1 MFALLQKINGYMSVQ
16 ELMDIFHI
24 SKRTVYYDMDKINGW
39 LRQNSLPPVEYVRGT
54 GFLLPDAA
62 RSRLPATA
70 QAVQPQHYYLSGG
83 ERKALLCLQL
93 ASRSSPLFLHH
104 MEDLLKVSRGTAHS
118 ELKRLKV
125 ELAGYGLTVRFDR
138 KQGYFIQGNEK
149 DLRAA
154 LSHFLFELL
163 PYGNWSHFSPTI
175 DSLIHADLFKRHF
188 PAFRAEHLVSVYGM
202 IVSGEQLI
210 GMELTDETILHL
222 TVRLWLSAT
231 RLKQGQTVH
240 MDKEE
245 KSALRKTLQ
254 FKAAAQIAAELG
266 ELFGIGVPEDEICY
280 ITVYL
285 LAAKVNRVEVES
297 ETLETKRL
305 RSATEE
311 MISLFE
317 QNGCVYFQNR
327 EALKKQLFLHVKS
340 VFYRTKYG
348 LNVEN
353 PLTGKIME
361 EYREVFELTRKSIQ
375 PLEKVIEKPVNQ
387 HEIAYLSMHFGGW
400 LRREQTKPVPRK
412 RAAVVCVNGVSAAR
426 MLKNQLEQLFPSI
439 DLIAVLS
446 LREFEKFK
454 GRTDFIFSTVPLPGC
469 KVPVFI
475 VNAILSDTEK
485 GHLLGQVGQHLGV
498 MGGQQTGLSA
508 QAIVELVG
516 KHAEIVNKE
525 ALLEDIQR
533 YLSAAKGQTPKPEPK
548 EFKPTLAE
556 LLTPVRIAIR
566 EDISHWRLAIRTAA
580 KPLLHDGSI
589 TDGYVRAMIDKVNQY
604 GPYIVAAPGV
614 AIAHARPEDG
624 AVRASMSLLTIRK
637 GVAFSSQ
644 PRHLVHLLFVVV
656 GMDGQSHLKALS
668 QLVDMLKDKRN
679 RRMLGNI
686 EKKAEIIR
694 LILQYS
700 SI

>member
-1 MFALLQKINGYMSVQ
+1 MLQKTKGYMPVQ

-24 SKRTVYYDMDKINGW
+24 SKRTVYYDMDKINDW
-39 LRQNSLPPVEYVRGT
+39 LRQNGLAPVDYVRGM
-54 GFLLPDAA
+54 GFLLPDAS
-62 RSRLPATA
+62 RSQLPAKA
-70 QAVQPQHYYLSGG
+70 QVVQPQQYYLSGG

-93 ASRSSPLFLHH
+93 ANRSGPLFLYD

-118 ELKRLKV
+118 ELKRLKD

-163 PYGNWSHFSPTI
+163 PYGNWNHFAPTI
-175 DSLIHADLFKRHF
+175 DGLIHADLFRRYF
-188 PAFRAEHLVSVYGM
+188 PAFREEQLASVYAM

-210 GMELTDETILHL
+210 GMELTDETIQHL

-231 RLKQGQTVH
+231 RLKQGKTVK
-240 MDKEE
+240 MDEEE
-245 KSALRKTLQ
+245 KAALQETLQ

-297 ETLETKRL
+297 DTLETKRL

-311 MISLFE
+311 MIGLFE
-317 QNGCVYFQNR
+317 KIGCVYFQNR
-327 EALKKQLFLHVKS
+327 EALAQQLFLHVKS

-353 PLTGKIME
+353 PMTGKILE
-361 EYREVFELTRKSIQ
+361 EYREVFELTRKSIR
-375 PLEKVIEKPVNQ
+375 PLEKVLEKPVNQ

-400 LRREQTKPVPRK
+400 LRREQAEPVPRK
-412 RAAVVCVNGVSAAR
+412 RAAVVCVNGVSASR
-426 MLKNQLEQLFPSI
+426 LLKNQLEQLFPSI
-439 DLIAVLS
+439 DLTAVLS
-446 LREFEKFK
+446 LREFEKFTGK
-454 GRTDFIFSTVPLPGC
+454 VDFIFSTVPLPKC

-475 VNAILSDTEK
+475 LNAILSDAEK
-485 GHLLGQVGQHLGV
+485 GHLLGQVGPYLGAA
-498 MGGQQTGLSA
+498 GGQHAGLSA

-516 KHAEIVNKE
+516 KHAEIANKE
-525 ALLEDIQR
+525 GLLEEIQR
-533 YLSAAKGQTPKPEPK
+533 YLTAAKGQTPKPK
-548 EFKPTLAE
+548 EFKPTLGE
-556 LLTPVRIAIR
+556 LLTPSRITIR
-566 EDISHWRLAIRTAA
+566 EDISHWRLAIRIAA

-589 TDGYVRAMIDKVNQY
+589 TDGYVQAMIDKVNQY

-624 AVRASMSLLTIRK
+624 AARASMSLLTIRK
-637 GVAFSSQ
+637 GVAFSNQ
-644 PRHLVHLLFVVV
+644 PKHLVYLLFVVV
-656 GMDGQSHLKALS
+656 GTDGQSHLKALS
-668 QLVDMLKDKRN
+668 QLANMLREEQN
-679 RRMLGNI
+679 RQVLGNTD
-686 EKKAEIIR
+686 KKAEILR

-700 SI
+700 AT